1 MIDTKILYGGDYN
14 PEQWPRAVWEEDYAA
29 FGKATIDTV
38 TLGVFAWSYLQTDED
53 TYDFSRL
60 DEMVARAVEGGAR
73 IVLATA
79 TGALPPW
86 LAHQHPEVNRTDFQG
101 RVHTYG
107 QRHNACPS
115 SPVYRRLSAE
125 LAGRIAERY
134 AGTPGLVA
142 WHVGNEYG
150 GFDGG
155 CWCEH
160 CAAGFRV
167 WLRERYGTLE
177 RLNDAWN
184 ATFWS
189 HLFSDWEQIVPPNML
204 SEHWR
209 GPDHTAFQGITL
221 DYRRF
226 QSDAMLR
233 NFRDEKARI
242 REHDTTLPVTTNF
255 MGLFK
260 PLDYHRWAEH
270 LDFASWDNYPP
281 GPREHTRMALAHDLM
296 RGLKDGAPFWV
307 MEQTPTITASR
318 DVNPVKRPGV
328 LRLWSWQA
336 VAHGADAVLYF
347 QLRQSKGACEKYHGA
362 VLDHAG
368 RTDTR
373 SFREIAGLGGELAAL
388 GDAVLGARTPARVAL
403 LFDWDSWWAAEM
415 TDGFNRHV
423 KYPAIVLAYYRALW
437 AAGAQ
442 VDVVP
447 VTADLSRYDVVVAP
461 MLHLLKGD
469 IAARLEAVVRRGGS
483 LLTTFWSGRVDED
496 DNAFLMDVPGP
507 LGPVLGLRIEETDSA
522 EPGVTNPVTLRLP
535 DGEAGLGVP
544 AKSRG
549 GAGASW
555 GEGGEVVAPGGAG
568 PVDAGPGTGLV
579 SDAGLVMEILVPD
592 GAEVVGTYGAEFYAG
607 TPAVTRNRPDGPDS
621 GEAWY
626 VATGLDDAGVEWV
639 VRRVLDR
646 HGLVGP
652 YADARDVELA
662 VRSKDGVRFA
672 FVLSHATE
680 PVDVVAHASGVD
692 LLTGRTVRQGETLR
706 LDPADV
712 VLLREDAPRDPA

>member
-1 MIDTKILYGGDYN
+1 VTDSKIRYGGDYN
-14 PEQWPRAVWEEDYAA
+14 PEQWPREVWEEDYAA
-29 FGKATIDTV
+29 FDLASIDTL
-38 TLGVFAWSYLQTDED
+38 TLNVFSWATLQPDED
-53 TYDFSRL
+53 TYDFAQL
-60 DEMVARAVEGGAR
+60 DEIVARAVAGGR
-73 IVLATA
+73 DVVLATS

-86 LAHQHPEVNRTDFQG
+86 LAHRHPEVERTDFQG
-101 RVHTYG
+101 RRHVYG

-155 CWCEH
+155 CWCDL
-160 CAAGFRV
+160 CAAGFRD
-167 WLRERYGTLE
+167 WLRERYGSLG
-177 RLNDAWN
+177 RLNEAWN

-189 HLFSDWEQIVPPNML
+189 HTFTDWEQIVPPNML

-209 GPDHTAFQGITL
+209 GPDHTAFQAITL

-226 QSDAMLR
+226 MSDAMLR
-233 NFRDEKARI
+233 NYRDEKARI
-242 REHDTTLPVTTNF
+242 REHDATTPVTTNF
-255 MGLFK
+255 MGMFR
-260 PLDYHRWAEH
+260 PIDYHRWAAD

-281 GPREHTRMALAHDLM
+281 GPREHARMALAHDLM

-347 QLRQSKGACEKYHGA
+347 QMRQSKGACEKYHGA

-373 SFREIAGLGGELAAL
+373 SFREIAGLGEELSAL

-423 KYPAIVLAYYRALW
+423 KYPAVVLAYYRALW
-437 AAGAQ
+437 SAGAQ

-461 MLHLLKGD
+461 LLHVLKGD
-469 IAARLEAVVRRGGS
+469 VAERLEAVVRRGGS
-483 LLTTFWSGRVDED
+483 ILTTFWSGRADED
-496 DNAFLMDVPGP
+496 ANAHLMDAPGP
-507 LGPVLGLRIEETDSA
+507 LGRVLGVRVEETDSA
-522 EPGVTNPVTLRLP
+522 EPGVVNPVTLREP
-535 DGEAGLGVP
+535 GLDRLDRGLDRGLDE
-544 AKSRG
+544 RG
-549 GAGASW
+549 GPA
-555 GEGGEVVAPGGAG
+555 AP
-568 PVDAGPGTGLV
+568 PVETL
-579 SDAGLVMEILVPD
+579 SDATLVFEVLVPE
-592 GAEVVGTYGAEFYAG
+592 GAEVIGTYGAEFYAG
-607 TPAVTRNRPDGPDS
+607 TPAVTRNRQGD

-626 VATGLDDAGVEWV
+626 VATGLDDVGVEWV

-672 FVLSHATE
+672 FLLSHATE
-680 PVDVVAHASGVD
+680 PVEVTAHASGVD
-692 LLTGRTVRQGETLR
+692 LLTGRTVRQGETLV
-706 LDPADV
+706 LNPTDV
-712 VLLREDAPRDPA
+712 VLLREDAPDGPA

>member
-1 MIDTKILYGGDYN
+1 MPAPTPASLPAGRKVRYGGDYN
-14 PEQWPRAVWEEDYAA
+14 PEQWPREVWEADHAA
-29 FGKATIDTV
+29 FDLASIDTL
-38 TLGVFAWSYLQTDED
+38 TLNVFSWATLQPDED
-53 TYDFSRL
+53 TYDFALL
-60 DEMVARAVEGGAR
+60 DAVVERAVAGGR
-73 IVLATA
+73 DVVLATS

-86 LAHQHPEVNRTDFQG
+86 LAHRHPEVERTDFQG
-101 RVHTYG
+101 RRHVYG

-125 LAGRIAERY
+125 LAGRIAARY

-155 CWCEH
+155 CWCDL
-160 CAAGFRV
+160 CAAGFRD
-167 WLRERYGTLE
+167 WLRERYGSLD

-184 ATFWS
+184 AAFWS
-189 HLFSDWEQIVPPNML
+189 HTFTDWEQVVPPNML

-226 QSDAMLR
+226 MSDAMLR
-233 NFRDEKARI
+233 NYRDEKARI
-242 REHDTTLPVTTNF
+242 RAHDATTPVTTNF
-255 MGLFK
+255 MGMFR
-260 PLDYHRWAEH
+260 PIDYHRWAAD

-281 GPREHTRMALAHDLM
+281 GPREHARTALAHDVM

-347 QLRQSKGACEKYHGA
+347 QMRQSKGACEKYHGA

-373 SFREIAGLGGELAAL
+373 AFREVAALGAELDAL

-415 TDGFNRHV
+415 TDGFNRHARYV
-423 KYPAIVLAYYRALW
+423 DTVLAYYRALW
-437 AAGAQ
+437 QAGAQ

-447 VTADLSRYDVVVAP
+447 TTADLSRYDVVLAP
-461 MLHLLKGD
+461 MLHVLKGD
-469 IAARLEAVVRRGGS
+469 VVVRLEGVVARGGS
-483 LLTTFWSGRVDED
+483 VLASYWCGRADED
-496 DNAFLMDVPGP
+496 ANAFLMDAPGP
-507 LGPVLGLRIEETDSA
+507 LGPLFGLRVEETDSA
-522 EPGVTNPVTLRLP
+522 EPGVTNPVTLK
-535 DGEAGLGVP
+535 D
-544 AKSRG
+544 
-549 GAGASW
+549 GAG
-555 GEGGEVVAPGGAG
+555 E
-568 PVDAGPGTGLV
+568 DAV
-579 SDAGLVMEILVPD
+579 SQAGLVFEVVVPQ
-592 GAEVVGTYGAEFYAG
+592 GADVVGTYGAEFYAG
-607 TPAVTRNRPDGPDS
+607 TPAVTRHRPGSGD

-626 VATGLDDAGVEWV
+626 VATALDDAGVAWV

-652 YADARDVELA
+652 YADVEDVELA
-662 VRSKDGVRFA
+662 VRDGEHGRTA
-672 FVLSHATE
+672 FVLNHRTDA
-680 PVDVVAHASGVD
+680 VDVVAHAAGTD
-692 LLTGRTVRQGETLR
+692 LLTGRRVAAGETLH
-706 LDPADV
+706 LEPTDV
-712 VLLREDAPRDPA
+712 VVLREDRPVLRA

>member
-1 MIDTKILYGGDYN
+1 MSALLPAGPKVRYGGDYN
-14 PEQWPRAVWEEDYAA
+14 PEQWPREVWEADYAA
-29 FGKATIDTV
+29 FDLASIDTV
-38 TLGVFAWSYLQTDED
+38 TLNVFSWATLQPAED
-53 TYDFSRL
+53 TYDFALL
-60 DEMVARAVEGGAR
+60 DAVVERAVAGGR
-73 IVLATA
+73 DVVLATS

-86 LAHQHPEVNRTDFQG
+86 LAHRHPEVERTDFSG
-101 RVHTYG
+101 RRHVYG

-125 LAGRIAERY
+125 LAGRLAGRY

-155 CWCEH
+155 CWCDL
-160 CAAGFRV
+160 CAAGFRD

-189 HLFSDWEQIVPPNML
+189 HTFSDWEQVVPPNLL

-226 QSDAMLR
+226 MSDAMLA
-233 NFRDEKARI
+233 NFRDEKERI
-242 REHDTTLPVTTNF
+242 REHDATTPVTTNF
-255 MGLFK
+255 MGMFR
-260 PLDYHRWAEH
+260 PIDYHRWADD

-281 GPREHTRMALAHDLM
+281 GQREHARMALAHDVM
-296 RGLKDGAPFWV
+296 RGLKGGAPFWV

-347 QLRQSKGACEKYHGA
+347 QMRQSKGACEKYHGA

-373 SFREIAGLGGELAAL
+373 AFREVAALGAELDAL

-415 TDGFNRHV
+415 TDGFNRHARYV
-423 KYPAIVLAYYRALW
+423 DTVLAYYRATW
-437 AAGAQ
+437 QAGAQ

-447 VTADLSRYDVVVAP
+447 QTADLAGYDVVLAP
-461 MLHLLKGD
+461 MLHVLRGD
-469 IAARLEAVVRRGGS
+469 VAARLEGVVARGAS
-483 LLTTFWSGRVDED
+483 VLASFWSGRADED
-496 DNAFLMDVPGP
+496 ANAFLMDAPGP
-507 LGPVLGLRIEETDSA
+507 LGPLFGIRVEETDSA
-522 EPGVTNPVTLRLP
+522 EPGVTNPVTLGDPLGPAGGP
-535 DGEAGLGVP
+535 DG
-544 AKSRG
+544 
-549 GAGASW
+549 
-555 GEGGEVVAPGGAG
+555 VV
-568 PVDAGPGTGLV
+568 
-579 SDAGLVMEILVPD
+579 SQAGLVFEVVVPQ
-592 GAEVVGTYGAEFYAG
+592 GADVVGTYGAEFYAG
-607 TPAVTRNRPDGPDS
+607 TPAVTRHRAGGGEGDP

-626 VATGLDDAGVEWV
+626 VATGLDDAGTAWV
-639 VRRVLDR
+639 VGRVLER

-652 YADARDVELA
+652 YADVPDVELA
-662 VRSKDGVRFA
+662 VRENANGRFA
-672 FVLSHATE
+672 FVLHHGTE
-680 PVDVVAHASGVD
+680 PVDVVAHASGTD
-692 LLTGRTVRQGETLR
+692 LLTGRAVTAGEPLH
-706 LDPADV
+706 LEPADV
-712 VLLREDAPRDPA
+712 VVLREHRAL

>member
-1 MIDTKILYGGDYN
+1 MSGSKILYGGDYN
-14 PEQWPRAVWEEDYAA
+14 PEQWPRDVWEEDYAA
-29 FGKATIDTV
+29 FDLATIDTV
-38 TLGVFAWSYLQTDED
+38 TLNVFSWATVQPDED
-53 TYDFSRL
+53 TYDFAQL
-60 DEMVARAVEGGAR
+60 DEIVARAVEGGR
-73 IVLATA
+73 GIVLATS

-86 LAHQHPEVNRTDFQG
+86 LAHRHPEVERTDFQG
-101 RVHTYG
+101 RRHVYG

-115 SPVYRRLSAE
+115 SPVYRCLSAE
-125 LAGRIAERY
+125 LAGRIAQRY

-155 CWCEH
+155 CWCDL
-160 CAAGFRV
+160 CAAGFRD
-167 WLRERYGTLE
+167 WLRERYGLLE
-177 RLNDAWN
+177 RLNEAWN
-184 ATFWS
+184 AAFWS
-189 HLFSDWEQIVPPNML
+189 HTFTDWEQIVPPNML

-209 GPDHTAFQGITL
+209 GQDHTAFQGITL

-226 QSDAMLR
+226 MSDAMLR
-233 NFRDEKARI
+233 NYRDEKARI
-242 REHDTTLPVTTNF
+242 REHDAATPVTTNF
-255 MGLFK
+255 MGMFRHI
-260 PLDYHRWAEH
+260 DYHRWAED

-281 GPREHTRMALAHDLM
+281 GPRDHARMALAHDLM

-307 MEQTPTITASR
+307 MEQTPTVTASR

-347 QLRQSKGACEKYHGA
+347 QMRQSRGASEKYHGA

-373 SFREIAGLGGELAAL
+373 SFREIAGLGAEFSAL

-403 LFDWDSWWAAEM
+403 LFDWDSWWTAEM
-415 TDGFNRHV
+415 TDGLNRHV
-423 KYPAIVLAYYRALW
+423 KYPAVVVAYYRALW
-437 AAGAQ
+437 SAGAQ

-461 MLHLLKGD
+461 LLHMLKD
-469 IAARLEAVVRRGGS
+469 DAAERLEAVVERGGS
-483 LLTTFWSGRVDED
+483 LLTTFWSGRADED
-496 DNAFLMDVPGP
+496 ANAYLMDAPGP
-507 LGPVLGLRIEETDSA
+507 LGRVLGVRVEETDSA
-522 EPGVTNPVTLRLP
+522 EPGVANPVTLQDP
-535 DGEAGLGVP
+535 DQ
-544 AKSRG
+544 R
-549 GAGASW
+549 
-555 GEGGEVVAPGGAG
+555 
-568 PVDAGPGTGLV
+568 DGLV
-579 SDAGLVMEILVPD
+579 SDATLVFELLVPD
-592 GAEVVGTYGAEFYAG
+592 GADVVGTYGAEFYAG
-607 TPAVTRNRPDGPDS
+607 TPAVTRNRPGGPDG

-652 YADARDVELA
+652 YADTPDVELA

-672 FVLSHATE
+672 FVLSHAAE
-680 PVDVVAHASGVD
+680 PVEVAAHASGVD
-692 LLTGRTVRQGETLR
+692 LLTGRTVRRGENLVLNPT
-706 LDPADV
+706 DV
-712 VLLREDAPRDPA
+712 LLLREDSPEAPA

>member
-1 MIDTKILYGGDYN
+1 MPAHLPAGRKIRYGGDYN
-14 PEQWPRAVWEEDYAA
+14 PEQWPREVWEADHAA
-29 FGKATIDTV
+29 FDLASIDTV
-38 TLGVFAWSYLQTDED
+38 TLNVFSWATLQPDEE
-53 TYDFSRL
+53 TYDFALL
-60 DEMVARAVEGGAR
+60 DAVVERTVAAGRDV
-73 IVLATA
+73 VLATS

-86 LAHQHPEVNRTDFQG
+86 LARRHPEVERTDFQG
-101 RVHTYG
+101 RRHVYG

-125 LAGRIAERY
+125 LAGRLAERY

-155 CWCEH
+155 CWCDL

-177 RLNDAWN
+177 RLNEAWN
-184 ATFWS
+184 AAFWS
-189 HLFSDWEQIVPPNML
+189 HTFTDWEQVVPPNML

-226 QSDAMLR
+226 MSDAMLA
-233 NFRDEKARI
+233 NFCDEKARI
-242 REHDTTLPVTTNF
+242 REHDATTPVTTNF
-255 MGLFK
+255 MGMFR
-260 PLDYHRWAEH
+260 PIDYHRWADD

-281 GPREHTRMALAHDLM
+281 GQREHARMALAHDVM
-296 RGLKDGAPFWV
+296 RGLKGGAPFWV

-347 QLRQSKGACEKYHGA
+347 QMRQSKGACEKYHGA

-373 SFREIAGLGGELAAL
+373 AFREVAALGAELDAL

-415 TDGFNRHV
+415 TDGFNRHARYV
-423 KYPAIVLAYYRALW
+423 DTVLAYYRALW
-437 AAGAQ
+437 QAGAQ
-442 VDVVP
+442 VDIVP
-447 VTADLSRYDVVVAP
+447 VTADLARYDVVLAL
-461 MLHLLKGD
+461 MLHVLKGD
-469 IAARLEAVVRRGGS
+469 VAERLEGVVARGGS
-483 LLTTFWSGRVDED
+483 VLASYWSGRADED
-496 DNAFLMDVPGP
+496 ANAFLMDAPGP
-507 LGPVLGLRIEETDSA
+507 LGRLFGLRVEETDSA
-522 EPGVTNPVTLRLP
+522 EPGITNPVTLA
-535 DGEAGLGVP
+535 D
-544 AKSRG
+544 
-549 GAGASW
+549 GAGDD
-555 GEGGEVVAPGGAG
+555 V
-568 PVDAGPGTGLV
+568 V
-579 SDAGLVMEILVPD
+579 SDAALVFEVLVPQ
-592 GAEVVGTYGAEFYAG
+592 GADVVGTNGAEFYAG
-607 TPAVTRNRPDGPDS
+607 TPAVTRHRPGRHDGGEGA

-626 VATGLDDAGVEWV
+626 VATALDAAGTDWV
-639 VRRVLDR
+639 VRRVLHR

-652 YADARDVELA
+652 YADAEDVELA
-662 VRSKDGVRFA
+662 VREGADGARTA
-672 FVLSHATE
+672 FVLNHATAA
-680 PVDVVAHASGVD
+680 VDVVAHASGTD
-692 LLTGRTVRQGETLR
+692 LLSGRVVAAGETLH
-706 LDPADV
+706 LEPTDV
-712 VLLREDAPRDPA
+712 VVLREDPPR

>member
-1 MIDTKILYGGDYN
+1 MTDSKILYGGDYN
-14 PEQWPRAVWEEDYAA
+14 PEQWPRPVWEEDYAA
-29 FGKATIDTV
+29 FDKASIDTL
-38 TLGVFAWSYLQTDED
+38 TLNVFSWATLQPDED
-53 TYDFSRL
+53 TYDFAQL
-60 DEMVARAVEGGAR
+60 DAIVARAVEGGR
-73 IVLATA
+73 GVVLATS

-86 LAHQHPEVNRTDFQG
+86 LAHRHPEVERTDFQG
-101 RVHTYG
+101 RRHVFG

-125 LAGRIAERY
+125 LAGRLAERY

-155 CWCEH
+155 CWCDL
-160 CAAGFRV
+160 CAAGFRD
-167 WLRERYGTLE
+167 WLRARYGTLE
-177 RLNDAWN
+177 RLNEAWN

-189 HLFSDWEQIVPPNML
+189 HTFSDWAQIVPPNML

-226 QSDAMLR
+226 MSDAMLA

-242 REHDTTLPVTTNF
+242 REHDATTPVTTNF
-255 MGLFK
+255 MGMFR
-260 PLDYHRWAEH
+260 PIDYHRWAGE

-281 GPREHTRMALAHDLM
+281 GRREHVRMALAHDVM
-296 RGLKDGAPFWV
+296 RGLKDGDPFWV

-347 QLRQSKGACEKYHGA
+347 QMRQSRGACERYHGA

-373 SFREIAGLGGELAAL
+373 AFREVATLGSELAGL
-388 GDAVLGARTPARVAL
+388 GDAVVAARTPARVAL

-415 TDGFNRHV
+415 TDGFNRHA
-423 KYPAIVLAYYRALW
+423 KYADTVLSYYRALW
-437 AAGAQ
+437 QAGAQ

-447 VTADLSRYDVVVAP
+447 TTADLTRYDVVLAP
-461 MLHLLKGD
+461 MLHVLKGD
-469 IAARLEAVVRRGGS
+469 VAERLAAVTERGGS
-483 LLTTFWSGRVDED
+483 VLASYWSGRADE
-496 DNAFLMDVPGP
+496 NANAHLMDAPGP
-507 LGPVLGLRIEETDSA
+507 LAPLFGVRVEETDSA
-522 EPGVTNPVTLRLP
+522 EPGVTNPVTLT
-535 DGEAGLGVP
+535 DGSGEAVSAAQLVF
-544 AKSRG
+544 
-549 GAGASW
+549 
-555 GEGGEVVAPGGAG
+555 EV
-568 PVDAGPGTGLV
+568 
-579 SDAGLVMEILVPD
+579 LVPE
-592 GAEVVGTYGAEFYAG
+592 GADVIGTYGAEFYAG
-607 TPAVTRNRPDGPDS
+607 TPAVTRHRPAGPEG

-626 VATGLDDAGVEWV
+626 VGTGLDDAGAAWV
-639 VRRVLDR
+639 VRRLLDR

-652 YADARDVELA
+652 YADVPDVELA
-662 VRSKDGVRFA
+662 VRAKDGVRFA

-680 PVDVVAHASGVD
+680 PVEVAAHASGVD
-692 LLTGRTVRQGETLR
+692 LLTGRAVRAGETLQ
-706 LDPADV
+706 LAPTDV
-712 VLLREDAPRDPA
+712 VLLREDAAGAET

>member
-1 MIDTKILYGGDYN
+1 MTAAHLPADKVLYGGDYN
-14 PEQWPRAVWEEDYAA
+14 PEQWPRPVWEEDYEAFDKAA
-29 FGKATIDTV
+29 IDTV
-38 TLGVFAWSYLQTDED
+38 TLSVFGWSSLQPAAG

-60 DEMVARAVEGGAR
+60 DAIVARAVEGGRR

-86 LAHQHPEVNRTDFQG
+86 LAHEHPEVNRTDFQG
-101 RVHTYG
+101 RRHVYG

-115 SPVYRRLSAE
+115 SPVYRRLSTE

-155 CWCEH
+155 CWCDL
-160 CAAGFRV
+160 CAAAFRV
-167 WLRERYGTLE
+167 WLRERYGTIE
-177 RLNDAWN
+177 RLNAAWN
-184 ATFWS
+184 AEFWS
-189 HLFSDWEQIVPPNML
+189 HLFTDWEQVVPPNVL

-226 QSDAMLR
+226 QSDAMR
-233 NFRDEKARI
+233 QNFRDEKARI
-242 REHDTTLPVTTNF
+242 REHDATTPVTTNF
-255 MGLFK
+255 MGLFR
-260 PLDYHRWAEH
+260 PLDYHRWADD

-281 GPREHTRMALAHDLM
+281 GPREHARTALAHDLM
-296 RGLKDGAPFWV
+296 RGLKGGAPFWV

-347 QLRQSKGACEKYHGA
+347 QMRQSRGACEKYHGA

-373 SFREIAGLGGELAAL
+373 AFREVAVLGEELRVL

-415 TDGFNRHV
+415 TDGFNRHARYV
-423 KYPAIVLAYYRALW
+423 PTVLGYYRALW
-437 AAGAQ
+437 QANAD

-447 VTADLSRYDVVVAP
+447 VTADLSRYEVVVAP
-461 MLHLLKGD
+461 MLHLLKD
-469 IAARLEAVVRRGGS
+469 DVAARLAAVAARGGS
-483 LLTTFWSGRVDED
+483 VVSSFWAGRVDED
-496 DNAFLMDVPGP
+496 DNAFPTDAPGP
-507 LGPVLGLRIEETDSA
+507 LAGLFGVRVEETDSA
-522 EPGVTNPVTLRLP
+522 EPGAVNPVTLHDP
-535 DGEAGLGVP
+535 
-544 AKSRG
+544 
-549 GAGASW
+549 
-555 GEGGEVVAPGGAG
+555 
-568 PVDAGPGTGLV
+568 DAGGGDGVV
-579 SDAGLVMEILVPD
+579 SGAELVMELLVPE
-592 GAEVVGTYGAEFYAG
+592 GADVVGAYGAEFYAG
-607 TPAVTRNRPDGPDS
+607 TPAVTRRRVPADAGGALDAGGGVDEPART

-626 VATGLDDAGVEWV
+626 VGTGLDDAGLAWV
-639 VRRVLDR
+639 LRRVLDR

-652 YADARDVELA
+652 YADVEDLELA
-662 VRSKDGVRFA
+662 VRARDGERTA
-672 FVLSHATE
+672 FVLNHALTA
-680 PVDVVAHASGVD
+680 VDVAAHASGTD
-692 LLTGRTVRQGETLR
+692 LLTGRRIERGETLH
-706 LDPADV
+706 LEPTDV
-712 VLLREDAPRDPA
+712 VVLREDRP

>member
-1 MIDTKILYGGDYN
+1 VTKILYGGDYN
-14 PEQWPRAVWEEDYAA
+14 PEQWPRDVWEDDYAA
-29 FGKATIDTV
+29 FDLASIDTL
-38 TLGVFAWSYLQTDED
+38 TLNVFSWATVQPDED
-53 TYDFSRL
+53 TYDFAQL
-60 DEMVARAVEGGAR
+60 DEIVARAVAGGR
-73 IVLATA
+73 GIVLATS

-86 LAHQHPEVNRTDFQG
+86 LAHRHPEVERTDFQG
-101 RVHTYG
+101 RRHVYG

-155 CWCEH
+155 CWCDL
-160 CAAGFRV
+160 CAAGFRD
-167 WLRERYGTLE
+167 WLRERYGSLD
-177 RLNDAWN
+177 RLNEAWN

-189 HLFSDWEQIVPPNML
+189 HTFTGWEQIVPPNML

-226 QSDAMLR
+226 MSDAMLD
-233 NFRDEKARI
+233 NYRDEKARI
-242 REHDTTLPVTTNF
+242 REHDATTPVTTNF
-255 MGLFK
+255 MGMFR
-260 PLDYHRWAEH
+260 PIDYHRWADD

-281 GPREHTRMALAHDLM
+281 GPREHARMALTHDLM

-347 QLRQSKGACEKYHGA
+347 QMRQSRGASEKYHGA

-373 SFREIAGLGGELAAL
+373 SFREIAGLGAELAAL

-415 TDGFNRHV
+415 TDGLNRHV
-423 KYPAIVLAYYRALW
+423 KYPAVVLAYYRALW
-437 AAGAQ
+437 SAGAQ

-461 MLHLLKGD
+461 LLHVLKGD
-469 IAARLEAVVRRGGS
+469 VTERLEAVVERGGS
-483 LLTTFWSGRVDED
+483 LLTSFWSGRADED
-496 DNAFLMDVPGP
+496 ANAYLMDAPGP
-507 LGPVLGLRIEETDSA
+507 LGPVLGVRVEETDSG
-522 EPGVTNPVTLRLP
+522 EPGMVNPVTLQDP
-535 DGEAGLGVP
+535 AGRDR
-544 AKSRG
+544 RG
-549 GAGASW
+549 GS
-555 GEGGEVVAPGGAG
+555 E
-568 PVDAGPGTGLV
+568 LV
-579 SDAGLVMEILVPD
+579 SAAELVFEVLVPD
-592 GAEVVGTYGAEFYAG
+592 GADVVGTYGAEFYAG
-607 TPAVTRNRPDGPDS
+607 TPAVTRNRPGGPHG

-652 YADARDVELA
+652 YADTPDVELA

-680 PVDVVAHASGVD
+680 PVEVAAHASGVD
-692 LLTGRTVRQGETLR
+692 LLTGRTVRRGETLV
-706 LDPADV
+706 LNPTDV
-712 VLLREDAPRDPA
+712 LLLREDSPEAPA